1 MVHLQMLTRLRAQLV
16 GLVPHLFEHASQE
29 FHASQVFDVTN
40 ISIWG
45 KNRLELDKLH
55 NMIDRWLQVHGAEV
69 NRN

>member
-16 GLVPHLFEHASQE
+16 GLVPYLFEYASQE